1 MITTTVSCN
10 CTILKKRFF
19 HFVSIHK
26 ITSMLQQQP
35 TSSEGQK
42 HTNEMIFVVKSSI
55 FLSLCIHAALMVCI
69 ISLSIFEH
77 RFLYRLTKTL
87 TCLAPLA
94 LMPSQ
99 AARVRWVVITIP
111 THSALSTSSYR
122 WKKIVVNPSWVVVVC
137 AVSKKNFKP
146 FFCRCTSQWFIIEWA
161 KFQQCIRVV
170 TYHNHW
176 VIWSNNSWKY
186 ILKEILGTL

>member
-35 TSSEGQK
+35 TSTEGQK
-42 HTNEMIFVVKSSI
+42 HTNEMIFVVKNSI

-146 FFCRCTSQWFIIEWA
+146 FFCRCTSQWFIIEWV

-170 TYHNHW
+170 TYHGSFG
-176 VIWSNNSWKY
+176 VITHGNTS
-186 ILKEILGTL
+186 